1 MPSQKYV
8 ILYFLILS
16 RCDRQN
22 VSAWGSII
30 KDKLKDR
37 STLELDTVAFDQ
49 SKKANHRWGEWE
61 NDV

>member
-1 MPSQKYV
+1 MYPP
-8 ILYFLILS
+8 
-16 RCDRQN
+16 
-22 VSAWGSII
+22 WGSII